1 MFRRRKA
8 EKKLSAD
15 ELKSKLYSH
24 LDQSGSLNR
33 MRTELRE
40 KLVSELLKKA
50 APVESGNIGF
60 PVYTFDK
67 NVLPLQIS
75 NWLVY
80 DHLLRRGF
88 QYTLS
93 IFVTE
98 ANFPTHPEKLL
109 AACDILILL
118 GLDSNSSEYKSIT
131 QMCSTSN
138 TQKFSHSLLVAVIN
152 CLFDLTTKEG
162 RFNEISEIKDKR
174 ESHHEEE
181 MPKISVQNRTLS
193 LDSFDKKSDNILKL
207 NKESLELNLH
217 DQVQLIKDEKE
228 KEIQKLRHK
237 LLEELDRL
245 HAQDRKQQLEMEQLR
260 NEMQKEKDE
269 LFNEK
274 EKFKQKEL
282 LIDKEYEN
290 KLERKTRELE
300 SDFIT
305 KLHTKEKDLNV
316 LQQRILEKDQRLN
329 LLELNL
335 SNQKENFLNIKRELE
350 DMKLIHTSLQNKYSN
365 LLDENT
371 NLLKKFES
379 MSDYGVLKGDLE
391 RKSKETVNLLREL
404 EELRKHSEKE
414 KESLIENIRKLET
427 KLRIKEP
434 ELVDAQ
440 KQLDLTRDTLH
451 MEEAVWH
458 KERRKL
464 EKEVQS
470 SREMYQTLI
479 QRIEEQ
485 KEDIQALHRTIH
497 ILHFQLTDK
506 NVQNTARTEL
516 FSSNKSS
523 FKVPD
528 ITRREPEIFRISRG
542 INESPP
548 KYRENSLKFIEE
560 AKGRISKLQQEA
572 DFLQNKCSFVYSS
585 APGATSQFTS
595 NPVTYNVTTERRFQ
609 PSSLYKIQP
618 FTSEFQSTHF
628 ENLIKNELPTLDL
641 SFPSPIKNQ
650 FSNAFANIYKP
661 EVSISA
667 PLTTSAKIMPDDS
680 DKGLLKDSVYI
691 NKKTD
696 AYSFTIHSNSP
707 TFNSQENMSA
717 EIVKSGSKH
726 KQQTQYDLHHGNT
739 SKALLSDS
747 YLKESVLNKTNEES
761 SKDLLEE
768 FKKNNQIKSSF
779 PSSIEGTRNYESSFE
794 KIEINPIIS
803 KPSSLVENSFTVS
816 MNKDT
821 SEKLIELQDNNKVI
835 IQESN
840 AKISDSSF
848 DAKHESKSSFEAPI
862 VVDLDAAWKRK
873 SSIPST
879 PTPIPQKL
887 FTEFPSLKSDTNSE
901 VNFKNPNVG
910 IAQTSS
916 IENQNNTDNFPLN
929 SDEKSLPDPNKLE
942 NEITEQSSYHE
953 PMPNVQSSKSDK
965 MEPTISVKT
974 RATDGDILKH
984 VDPDDI
990 PKNILIDTKPIHE
1003 DSLSELS
1010 EIHLSCGSEQE
1021 QQKEDS
1027 DNW

>member
-1 MFRRRKA
+1 MVRG
-8 EKKLSAD
+8 L
-15 ELKSKLYSH
+15 
-24 LDQSGSLNR
+24 
-33 MRTELRE
+33 
-40 KLVSELLKKA
+40 A
-50 APVESGNIGF
+50 APLESGDVGF

-80 DHLLRRGF
+80 DHLLRQGF

-207 NKESLELNLH
+207 NKESSELNLH

-274 EKFKQKEL
+274 EKFKVFCLYGFSPAKEL

-316 LQQRILEKDQRLN
+316 LQQRILEKIK
-329 LLELNL
+329 ELNL

-365 LLDENT
+365 LLDE
-371 NLLKKFES
+371 K
-379 MSDYGVLKGDLE
+379 
-391 RKSKETVNLLREL
+391 
-404 EELRKHSEKE
+404 ELRKHSEKE
-414 KESLIENIRKLET
+414 RESLIENIRKLET

-434 ELVDAQ
+434 ELMDAQ

-506 NVQNTARTEL
+506 NVQNTARTEP

-523 FKVPD
+523 FKVAD

-542 INESPP
+542 INESPQ
-548 KYRENSLKFIEE
+548 S
-560 AKGRISKLQQEA
+560 
-572 DFLQNKCSFVYSS
+572 
-585 APGATSQFTS
+585 ATSQFTS
-595 NPVTYNVTTERRFQ
+595 NPVTYNVTTEQRFQ
-609 PSSLYKIQP
+609 PSSLYKIKP

-650 FSNAFANIYKP
+650 FSNAFASIYKP

-667 PLTTSAKIMPDDS
+667 PLTTSAKNMPDDS
-680 DKGLLKDSVYI
+680 DKGLLKDSINI

-726 KQQTQYDLHHGNT
+726 KQHTQYDLHQGNT

-768 FKKNNQIKSSF
+768 FKENNQIKSSF

-848 DAKHESKSSFEAPI
+848 DAKHESKSSFEAP
-862 VVDLDAAWKRK
+862 VV
-873 SSIPST
+873 
-879 PTPIPQKL
+879 
-887 FTEFPSLKSDTNSE
+887 E
-901 VNFKNPNVG
+901 
-910 IAQTSS
+910 
-916 IENQNNTDNFPLN
+916 
-929 SDEKSLPDPNKLE
+929 
-942 NEITEQSSYHE
+942 
-953 PMPNVQSSKSDK
+953 
-965 MEPTISVKT
+965 
-974 RATDGDILKH
+974 
-984 VDPDDI
+984 
-990 PKNILIDTKPIHE
+990 LI
-1003 DSLSELS
+1003 
-1010 EIHLSCGSEQE
+1010 
-1021 QQKEDS
+1021 
-1027 DNW
+1027 